1 MNRTAP
7 GAAEALGSAFPSI
20 LREGPASFSDWEA
33 VALELV
39 RVAFP
44 GYSYVLLEAPQQGA
58 ASEADPARLDGLTG
72 SRVISA
78 LSCSRFLRLSPVC
91 LPGRL
96 GELRVKYGVTECYGL
111 VPAWIH
117 NVVWR

>member
-33 VALELV
+33 AALELV

-44 GYSYVLLEAPQQGA
+44 AIPTSF
-58 ASEADPARLDGLTG
+58 
-72 SRVISA
+72 SRPR
-78 LSCSRFLRLSPVC
+78 SR
-91 LPGRL
+91 
-96 GELRVKYGVTECYGL
+96 ELRARQTPPGL
-111 VPAWIH
+111 MV
-117 NVVWR
+117 